1 MRTHV
6 LLGNLHRGIRH
17 ILDLMG
23 PDPKEYQKS
32 NWPLATELHMGE
44 WLVRA
49 CPTWTNTNPLI
60 FHLLV

>member
-23 PDPKEYQKS
+23 PDPRVAEEAKHYEAPS
-32 NWPLATELHMGE
+32 
-44 WLVRA
+44 
-49 CPTWTNTNPLI
+49 
-60 FHLLV
+60 